1 MYATLLA
8 VTLSLLPCRIPLE
21 PTRTAFV
28 TRVRIGSS
36 GPLRFLVDTG
46 ATVTVVDRSVAQRI
60 GLRPTRTLAAIS
72 STGTLN
78 VQEAMVDELRAGDV
92 SVAHAPV
99 LITDLPRFPN
109 HGHLDGILGMSFFA
123 N

>member
-1 MYATLLA
+1 MLSAFLA
-8 VTLSLLPCRIPLE
+8 LTLSLLPCRIPLE

-28 TRVRIGSS
+28 TSVRIGSA

-78 VQEAMVDELRAGDV
+78 VQEAMVEELRAGDKGKFPGCPA
-92 SVAHAPV
+92 SRAGRP
-99 LITDLPRFPN
+99 PRSQFCASA
-109 HGHLDGILGMSFFA
+109 G
-123 N
+123 